1 MDNIV
6 LEIVLEIHN
15 NEIFYFLFYLIFYF
29 SKNVARGK
37 YL

>member
-29 SKNVARGK
+29 SKNVSCGK